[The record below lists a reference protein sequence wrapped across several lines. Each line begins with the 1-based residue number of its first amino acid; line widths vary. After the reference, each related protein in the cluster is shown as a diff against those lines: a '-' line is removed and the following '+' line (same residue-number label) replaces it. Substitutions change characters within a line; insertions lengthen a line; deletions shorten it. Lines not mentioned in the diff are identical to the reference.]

1 MKRPAA
7 VDPLPTG
14 IREHRGGYEV
24 RHHGYVGFT
33 SSIKKAKVMLA
44 TEVGCQPNQL
54 QHKADRVDGAPDQQ
68 TRWSWVPTGWRYIMT
83 RSGKYRVQVGNEYVG
98 TFGVLRSA
106 FEALAEYGAPAAK
119 KPDPDHEM
127 GVFKIIFP
135 LFKDWMPVDYHTH
148 LEMDAQLKRKP
159 VPSCIYVM
167 MMVGKE
173 REWREHLTTQLLGM
187 TDRQRVVLQGLL
199 SMHQDTAE
207 TAGKLVRG
215 ANPPVLRAHGG
226 DLVE

>member
-1 MKRPAA
+1 MIARRF
-7 VDPLPTG
+7 
-14 IREHRGGYEV
+14 I
-24 RHHGYVGFT
+24 
-33 SSIKKAKVMLA
+33 
-44 TEVGCQPNQL
+44 GC
-54 QHKADRVDGAPDQQ
+54 
-68 TRWSWVPTGWRYIMT
+68 
-83 RSGKYRVQVGNEYVG
+83 
-98 TFGVLRSA
+98 FGDLRSA
-106 FEALAEYGAPAAK
+106 FEAMADYGVPVQRN
-119 KPDPDHEM
+119 PDVGHEM
-127 GVFKIIFP
+127 SSFKILFP

-173 REWREHLTTQLLGM
+173 REWREYLTTQLLAM

-199 SMHQDTAE
+199 SMHQGTAE